1 VERRRDPMGDKKPQ
15 KTKKSKDKTKG
26 VKGGATP
33 SPEEPIEQKKSK
45 K

>member
-1 VERRRDPMGDKKPQ
+1 MGDKKPQ
-15 KTKKSKDKTKG
+15 KTKKSKANTKG

-33 SPEEPIEQKKSK
+33 SLEQPAEPKKVK

>member
-1 VERRRDPMGDKKPQ
+1 MGDKKPV

-26 VKGGATP
+26 VKGGAAP
-33 SPEEPIEQKKSK
+33 SPEPPAEPKKTK

>member
-1 VERRRDPMGDKKPQ
+1 MGDKKPQ

-33 SPEEPIEQKKSK
+33 PPEQPTEQKGK